1 MSTDFHFSAIFLLIF
16 IHVNAFAQDNVN
28 AQMLEYKTGIPT
40 EWPARLNVVEAAP
53 KNHRIL
59 IENDRVR
66 VLEVTLLPGE
76 IEMLYH
82 YRWPSVL
89 YIQEAGDFIDFDGDG
104 KVIFDTRT
112 LPEPLQYPLSMW
124 KELEARHA
132 VENLSLTL
140 TMRLIRLEI
149 KE

>member
-1 MSTDFHFSAIFLLIF
+1 MSTNFHFSAIFLLIF
-16 IHVNAFAQDNVN
+16 IHVNSFAQDNVN

-132 VENLSLTL
+132 VENLSLTQ